1 MDKNKLEMLAGIL
14 GGMGMIWYASNSSRM
29 GSRSPISWHFTIAD
43 SLLNRTGRN
52 VGEAV
57 AIAQQ
62 QYGDN
67 QEACQL
73 IKAAIF
79 ELGKQ
84 GSSYKMFDQRPLD
97 GDVIDRPR
105 VNNRNPDLGRRQDIA
120 PFERPNRQR
129 YKIFWDCVTRTV
141 NRADATSPIIAE
153 DGGFY
158 GDLLRNSFI
167 CDHNDGDGKWANCST
182 AAGIGVQQ
190 EFGVISF
197 ADLMN
202 AVNNAGNLTG
212 YECVLAAMP
221 VDNNGYILPYRQGM
235 ALRKVYVA
243 AAYADAATA
252 LRNWGAALPLIT
264 QACAG
269 GDITDID
276 DYMRR

>member
-1 MDKNKLEMLAGIL
+1 MLAGIL
-14 GGMGMIWYASNSSRM
+14 GGMGMIWYASNSHRM
-29 GSRSPISWHFTIAD
+29 GSRSPISWHFTIAETF
-43 SLLNRTGRN
+43 LNRTGRN
-52 VGEAV
+52 VDEAI

-84 GSSYKMFDQRPLD
+84 GSAFRRQNRD

-129 YKIFWDCVTRTV
+129 YKIFWDCVTRHA
-141 NRADATSPIIAE
+141 NPQQATSPVMAQ

-158 GDLLRNSFI
+158 GELLRHTFV

-182 AAGIGVQQ
+182 AAGLGVQQ
-190 EFGVISF
+190 ELGILSF
-197 ADLMN
+197 EDLMN
-202 AVNNAGNLTG
+202 AANNAGNLTG

-221 VDNNGYILPYRQGM
+221 VDDNGYILPPQQGM

-243 AAYADAATA
+243 GAYMDATTA
-252 LRNWGAALPLIT
+252 IRNWGTALPLIT

-269 GDITDID
+269 GDILDLD
-276 DYMRR
+276 NYMRT